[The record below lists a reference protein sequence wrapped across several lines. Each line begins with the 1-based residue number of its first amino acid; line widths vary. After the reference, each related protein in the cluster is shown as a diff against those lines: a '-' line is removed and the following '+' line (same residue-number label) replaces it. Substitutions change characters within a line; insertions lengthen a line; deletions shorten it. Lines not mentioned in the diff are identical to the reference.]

1 MKSLD
6 SILPEIQISCRKYS
20 VKKLEVFGSA
30 ASGDFGEDSDIDFL
44 VEFEDLFA
52 PNISDKYF
60 GLLEEL
66 ENYCRRKVDLV
77 EVNSITNPFFKQ
89 SIDRTRTLI
98 YGN

>member
-1 MKSLD
+1 MKNFD
-6 SILPEIQISCRKYS
+6 SILPGIQKSCKKFN

-30 ASGDFGEDSDIDFL
+30 ARGDYNEDSDVDFL

-66 ENYCRRKVDLV
+66 EKHCRRRVDLV
-77 EVNSITNPFFKQ
+77 EVNSITNPYFKQ
-89 SIDRTRTLI
+89 SIDRSRILI